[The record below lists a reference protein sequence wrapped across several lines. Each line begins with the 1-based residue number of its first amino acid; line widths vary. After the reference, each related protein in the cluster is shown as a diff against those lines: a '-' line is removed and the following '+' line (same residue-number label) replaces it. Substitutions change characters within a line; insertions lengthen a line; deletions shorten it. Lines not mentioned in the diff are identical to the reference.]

1 MDIFI
6 LLSLVFFHI
15 IADFHVQ
22 NTFMAKYKQAK
33 EWKIYGKPYLYD
45 WVPVLVVHS
54 FSWAFFTFL
63 PLLYYVYNKDMTF
76 NMWAIVVGV
85 NTVIHFIIDDQK
97 CNRFR
102 INLIQDQL
110 YHLLQI
116 FGTTGLAIAIT
127 IMTGGRI

>member
-1 MDIFI
+1 MAIFI
-6 LLSLVFFHI
+6 LLSLVFSHI

-63 PLLYYVYNKDMTF
+63 PLLYYVYIKDMTF
-76 NMWAIVVGV
+76 GMWAIVVLV
-85 NTVIHFIIDDQK
+85 NTLIHFVIDDQK
-97 CNRFR
+97 CNRFN
-102 INLIQDQL
+102 INLIEDQL
-110 YHLLQI
+110 SHLLQI
-116 FGTTGLAIAIT
+116 LIT
-127 IMTGGRI
+127 MTVVIIIH